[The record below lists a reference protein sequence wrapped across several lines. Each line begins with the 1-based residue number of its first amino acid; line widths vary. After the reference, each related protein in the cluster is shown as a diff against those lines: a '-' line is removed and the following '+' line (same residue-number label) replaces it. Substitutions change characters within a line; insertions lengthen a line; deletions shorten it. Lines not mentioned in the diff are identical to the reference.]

1 MSFPF
6 LQIPTQMEFMNL
18 VFRKDF
24 EVQNMEVL
32 LTAEMCKYIIIYLQS
47 A

>member
-24 EVQNMEVL
+24 EMQTVEVF

>member
-6 LQIPTQMEFMNL
+6 LQIPTQMEFMSL

-24 EVQNMEVL
+24 EMQNMEVL